1 MLLSKPEEFWP
12 ERFIGKEKS
21 VDATV
26 GRKVRRRVWTPRD
39 VIQSYY
45 CLVGTL
51 KKPLFLIYCLQNHML
66 N

>member
-12 ERFIGKEKS
+12 ERFIGEKS
-21 VDATV
+21 VDGTV
-26 GRKVRRRVWTPRD
+26 GGEARRRAWTPRD
-39 VIQSYY
+39 IIQSYY

>member
-1 MLLSKPEEFWP
+1 MLLSKSEEFRP
-12 ERFIGKEKS
+12 ERFIGEEKS

-26 GRKVRRRVWTPRD
+26 GGKARRRVWTPRD
-39 VIQSYY
+39 VIQSHY